1 VSVDRLHAF
10 PRRLLAL
17 WGILA
22 VFGFRLF
29 AALAPAAAAPAR
41 ELTAEILYRV
51 LVGDIA
57 LQRGEPGLAAR
68 AFYEAARD
76 AEDPALARRATEV
89 ALFARQRPLALESA
103 KLWATLDPS
112 ADRARQLVATLSQ
125 AGTGTDLKRELE
137 RVLAEAAAN
146 GKSLGDAFV
155 QLNQALATQS
165 DKVAVFKLV
174 VDLAKPYPE
183 IAEAHYAVAMAGYN
197 TGLADLEILAQAV
210 RAADRA
216 LELKPGWE
224 RGALLKADILTKS
237 SRADAIRFLNAFLA
251 GVPESKAAT
260 GALAQLYVEQKRYGE
275 ARALFQRLYE
285 DDPSDRDIAFA
296 IAALSM
302 QMKDYAAAEPL
313 LQELKRSGYGDPG
326 VAAFYLAQIA
336 EETKRYDEAI
346 ERYREVTQGERAWT
360 AKLRIAAV
368 LAKKDS
374 IDAARGYLDTLQ
386 AEGRDQQTERVQAE
400 AQLLRDAGDF
410 AGAYALLERALQA
423 DPNSSDLLYDIAM
436 IAEKLDRLDE
446 VEQRLAH
453 LIELKPDNAQA
464 LNALGYTLVDRTE
477 RTAEGLRLIEKA
489 LTLAPEDPFILDSMG
504 WAQFRLGNLG
514 DSEKFLRRALADHPD
529 PEIAAHLGEVL
540 WAKGERDSAQ
550 ELWQSQLRSN
560 PDNPVLLE
568 TVRRLAR

>member
-1 VSVDRLHAF
+1 MSVDRLHAF
-10 PRRLLAL
+10 PRRMLAL

-22 VFGFRLF
+22 VFGFGLF

>member
-1 VSVDRLHAF
+1 M
-10 PRRLLAL
+10 LAL

-22 VFGFRLF
+22 VFGFGLF

-41 ELTAEILYRV
+41 ELT
-51 LVGDIA
+51 GDIA

>member
-1 VSVDRLHAF
+1 M
-10 PRRLLAL
+10 LLL
-17 WGILA
+17 WGIWA
-22 VFGFRLF
+22 SFGFGLL
-29 AALAPAAAAPAR
+29 AAPPSAAAPAR

-103 KLWATLDPS
+103 KLWAMLDPA

-174 VDLAKPYPE
+174 VELAKPYPE
-183 IAEAHYAVAMAGYN
+183 IAEAQYAVAQAGYN

-224 RGALLKADILTKS
+224 RGALLKADILAKS

-313 LQELKRSGYGDPG
+313 LQELKGSGYGDPG

-346 ERYREVTQGERAWT
+346 ARYREVTQGERAWT
-360 AKLRIAAV
+360 AKLRIAAM

-374 IDAARGYLDTLQ
+374 VDAARRYLDTLQ
-386 AEGRDQQTERVQAE
+386 AEGQDQQTERVQAE
-400 AQLLRDAGDF
+400 AQLLRDAGDL
-410 AGAYALLERALQA
+410 AGAYALLERALKA
-423 DPNSSDLLYDIAM
+423 DPNSSDLIYDIAM

-514 DSEKFLRRALADHPD
+514 DSEKFLRRALADRPD

>member
-1 VSVDRLHAF
+1 M
-10 PRRLLAL
+10 RLLA
-17 WGILA
+17 GILA
-22 VFGFRLF
+22 AAVFGVLV
-29 AALAPAAAAPAR
+29 LPPLAAAAPAQ

-57 LQRGEPGLAAR
+57 LQRGEAGLAAR

-76 AEDPALARRATEV
+76 AEDPGLARRATEV
-89 ALFARQRPLALESA
+89 ALFARQRALALESA
-103 KLWATLDPS
+103 KLWAALDPS
-112 ADRARQLVATLSQ
+112 ADRARQLVVTLSQ
-125 AGTGTDLKRELE
+125 AGTGTDLKKELE

-146 GKSLGDAFV
+146 GKALGDAFV
-155 QLNQALATQS
+155 QLNQALASQT
-165 DKVAVFKLV
+165 DKVAVYKLV
-174 VDLAKPYPE
+174 VELAKPYPE
-183 IAEAHYAVAMAGYN
+183 IAEAQFAIALAGYN
-197 TGLADLEILAQAV
+197 TGLADVEILAQTV

-224 RGALLKADILTKS
+224 RGALLKADILAKS
-237 SRADAIRFLNAFLA
+237 SRADAIRFLNDFIA
-251 GVPESKAAT
+251 GVPESKAAA

-275 ARALFQRLYE
+275 ARALFQRLHE
-285 DDPSDRDIAFA
+285 EDPSDRDIAFA
-296 IAALSM
+296 VAALSL
-302 QMKDYAAAEPL
+302 QMKDYAAAEPV
-313 LQELKRSGYGDPG
+313 LQELKSSGEGEPG
-326 VAAFYLAQIA
+326 LAAFYLAQIA
-336 EETKRYDEAI
+336 EETKRYDDAI
-346 ERYREVTQGERAWT
+346 ARYKEVTQGDRAWT
-360 AKLRIAAV
+360 AKLRIGAV
-368 LAKKDS
+368 LAKKDNLET
-374 IDAARGYLDTLQ
+374 ARRYLGTLQ
-386 AEGRDQQTERVQAE
+386 PDGKEQETERIQAE

-410 AGAYALLERALQA
+410 AGAYALLERALKA

-436 IAEKLDRLDE
+436 VAERLDRLDE
-446 VEQRLAH
+446 VESRLTH

-464 LNALGYTLVDRTE
+464 LNALGYTLVDRTV
-477 RTAEGLRLIEKA
+477 RTTEGLKLIEKA

-514 DSEKFLRRALADHPD
+514 DSEKFLRRALADRPD

>member
-1 VSVDRLHAF
+1 VS
-10 PRRLLAL
+10 
-17 WGILA
+17 
-22 VFGFRLF
+22 
-29 AALAPAAAAPAR
+29 
-41 ELTAEILYRV
+41 
-51 LVGDIA
+51 
-57 LQRGEPGLAAR
+57 
-68 AFYEAARD
+68 
-76 AEDPALARRATEV
+76 RATEV

>member
-1 VSVDRLHAF
+1 M
-10 PRRLLAL
+10 LAL

-22 VFGFRLF
+22 VFGFGLF